1 MKILKYILVLMAV
14 AAMSGSFVSCDRD
27 NDITGDPIADHSKDV
42 NGKQDYWIDLTLSN
56 PGSLSQA
63 AQARFVELRDTVIYG
78 DKNIKIIEHPMYC
91 TEDYARTNFNNVI
104 AIPNDQSDIVQK
116 IMLPVAKIQKVK
128 DFEVTMTLTKDSMN
142 TVLDSHVFRAS
153 EVLANSDLN

>member
-1 MKILKYILVLMAV
+1 MKILRYVIVLMAV
-14 AAMSGSFVSCDRD
+14 VSMSVSLTSCD
-27 NDITGDPIADHSKDV
+27 KDV
-42 NGKQDYWIDLTLSN
+42 DPKVDAKQNYWIDVQLSKA
-56 PGSLSQA
+56 GSLSEA
-63 AQARFVELRDTVIYG
+63 AQIRFEELRDTIIYG
-78 DKNIKIIEHPMYC
+78 DKNIRVIEHPMYC

-142 TVLDSHVFRAS
+142 TVLDSHVSRAS

>member
-1 MKILKYILVLMAV
+1 MKILRYVIVLMAV
-14 AAMSGSFVSCDRD
+14 VSMSVSLTSCD
-27 NDITGDPIADHSKDV
+27 KDV
-42 NGKQDYWIDLTLSN
+42 DPKVDAKQNYWIDVQLSKA
-56 PGSLSQA
+56 GSLSEA
-63 AQARFVELRDTVIYG
+63 AQIRFEELRDTIIYG
-78 DKNIKIIEHPMYC
+78 DKNIRVIEHPMYC
-91 TEDYARTNFNNVI
+91 TEDYARTNFNKVI
-104 AIPNDQSDIVQK
+104 AVPNSESDLVQK